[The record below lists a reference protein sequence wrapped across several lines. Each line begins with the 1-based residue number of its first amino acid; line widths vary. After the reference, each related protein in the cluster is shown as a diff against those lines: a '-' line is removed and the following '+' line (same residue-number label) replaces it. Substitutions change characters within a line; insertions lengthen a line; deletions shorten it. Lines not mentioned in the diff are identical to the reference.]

1 MTSNRNKNT
10 MISSISEMT
19 RLWDT
24 TLAKLE
30 KQFPEK
36 QVFDSLFSGSYINN
50 IQGNTI
56 EVVCKSMFAAG
67 MIKTKYVDLIADI
80 IYEQT
85 NEKFFLVFVTQENT
99 TEQVSKQVA
108 EHNSFVDRSTYFKD
122 AKLDESKTFEN
133 YVVGQFNND
142 AFRAA
147 SFVASAP
154 GKAYN
159 PLFIYSH
166 SGLGKTHLMNAIGNH
181 IKQQNKDAVVLY
193 INASLFLDEF
203 VKFSK
208 GEKESQ
214 SMRDWFKDVDVLL
227 LDDVQYFAN
236 REKTQ
241 EMFFYVYGDMLN
253 RGKQIVI
260 TSDRQPNEIE
270 KLEDRLVTRFTQGLV
285 IKINDPDTE
294 TCVRI
299 LKKKIEEQGLDV
311 NKFDETVLLF
321 TAEKFSRDVREL
333 EGALNRLKFSIQ
345 TNPDM
350 GVMGIEEAVS
360 AVSDL
365 RSGKKYMNQL
375 DSQKIINVVS
385 SYYNLDPRQLTG
397 KIRTGQIALARHI
410 AMYLIRSMIDIS
422 LEDVGKA
429 FGGKD
434 HTTVMSAIKKVEKEL
449 ATDPSLQEAIEEIK
463 KRLEQ

>member
-1 MTSNRNKNT
+1 

-30 KQFPEK
+30 KQFSEK

-67 MIKTKYVDLIADI
+67 MIKAKYIDLIADI
-80 IYEQT
+80 IFEQT
-85 NEKFFLVFVTQENT
+85 GEKYFLIFVTQENT
-99 TEQVSKQVA
+99 NEKVSKQVA
-108 EHNSFVDRSTYFKD
+108 EHNEFVDRSTYFKD
-122 AKLDESKTFEN
+122 AKLDETKTFDN

-142 AFRAA
+142 ASRAA
-147 SFVASAP
+147 SFVARDP

-166 SGLGKTHLMNAIGNH
+166 SGLGKTHLMNAIGNY
-181 IKQQNKDAVVLY
+181 IKQQNKNAVVLY
-193 INASLFLDEF
+193 INASVFVDEF
-203 VKFSK
+203 IKFSK

-214 SMRDWFKDVDVLL
+214 SMRDWFKGVDVLL
-227 LDDVQYFAN
+227 LDDVQYLAN

-241 EMFFYVYGDMLN
+241 EMFFYVYGDMVN
-253 RGKQIVI
+253 RNKQIVI

-311 NKFDETVLLF
+311 NQFDETVLLF
-321 TAEKFSRDVREL
+321 MAEKFSRDVREL

-345 TNPDM
+345 SNPNM
-350 GVMGIEEAVS
+350 GVIGIEEAVA

-365 RSGKKYMNQL
+365 KSGKKYMNQL

-385 SYYNLDPRQLTG
+385 AYYNLDPRQLTG

-410 AMYLIRSMIDIS
+410 AMYLIRNMLDVS
-422 LEDVGKA
+422 LEEVGKA

-449 ATDPSLQEAIEEIK
+449 ITDPSLQDAINEIK
-463 KRLEQ
+463 KRLDQ